1 MTCRR
6 MACQGKGIVR
16 HGFGSGAKRDRVA
29 RDQLRL
35 LDYSINSASG
45 GWMCCLR
52 VVPLVVLILAL
63 LPAKVFS
70 YEVVDQ

>member
-1 MTCRR
+1 
-6 MACQGKGIVR
+6 
-16 HGFGSGAKRDRVA
+16 
-29 RDQLRL
+29 
-35 LDYSINSASG
+35 
-45 GWMCCLR
+45 MCCLR